1 MSADLPRFVG
11 GIGWSIC
18 MAYAAVAIGR
28 AIIAAVT
35 IYRMRRGLAKLQRIR
50 VLRFRCGSGTA
61 SRGEAVELDKLERW
75 LGKEVAQC
83 CCQERPP
90 PPDV

>member
-1 MSADLPRFVG
+1 M
-11 GIGWSIC
+11 C
-18 MAYAAVAIGR
+18 MANMTLTVARVIV
-28 AIIAAVT
+28 ATVT
-35 IYRMRRGLAKLQRIR
+35 IYRMRRGLARLQRIR
-50 VLRFRCGSGTA
+50 ALRFRCASGAA
-61 SRGEAVELDKLERW
+61 SRSEAIELGKLERW